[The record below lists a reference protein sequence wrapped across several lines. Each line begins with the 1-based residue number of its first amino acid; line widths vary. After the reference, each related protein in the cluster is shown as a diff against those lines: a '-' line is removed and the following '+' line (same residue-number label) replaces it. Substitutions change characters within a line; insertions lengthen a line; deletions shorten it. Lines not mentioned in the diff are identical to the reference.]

1 MWREALAGVLVFAL
15 TTVESFTASRERSY
29 EALAYV
35 KERGGVSVP
44 LTTQVRMALRS
55 SNWSVAFEAVIVAD
69 MILAVETSP
78 WVLLAALPGAK
89 LGQAWSVLSRIKGR
103 KRSWRAF
110 YAEYRRARK
119 EAM

>member
-1 MWREALAGVLVFAL
+1 MWRDALAGLLVFVL
-15 TTVESFTASRERSY
+15 TTAESYTASRERSY

-35 KERGGVSVP
+35 KARHGVPVP
-44 LTTQVRMALRS
+44 LTTRVRMALRS

-69 MILAVETSP
+69 MILAVTTSP

-110 YAEYRRARK
+110 YAEWR
-119 EAM
+119 EAGGGRG